1 MSQSPSKATMSSTRK
16 PPRPISIKKRNE
28 EDMYSMELGTMGIPR
43 EVAQLNQRNDFL
55 FNSANK
61 LGPGDYRPHDE
72 QVYHKAPEVGFGK
85 LP

>member
-1 MSQSPSKATMSSTRK
+1 
-16 PPRPISIKKRNE
+16 
-28 EDMYSMELGTMGIPR
+28 MELGTMGIPR
-43 EVAQLNQRNDFL
+43 EVAQLNQQNDFL

-72 QVYHKAPEVGFGK
+72 QVYHKAPVVGFGK